1 MQLWCEYKSKPQ
13 GLLVLFSKTQRTAH
27 ENRHLSYQSSQP
39 PFRISLPT
47 RHFRGAMHW
56 HLVCI
61 CSAFQ
66 AYTTMESLVFM
77 LCLFNQAV
85 LLLVL
90 LGSTPRR
97 SRTAPGPVYV
107 AIAQDK
113 PSASMLDSALFS
125 AALRPSRP
133 IDKSS

>member
-1 MQLWCEYKSKPQ
+1 
-13 GLLVLFSKTQRTAH
+13 
-27 ENRHLSYQSSQP
+27 
-39 PFRISLPT
+39 
-47 RHFRGAMHW
+47 MHW

-77 LCLFNQAV
+77 LCLFNQAL

-97 SRTAPGPVYV
+97 LRTAPGPVYV

-125 AALRPSRP
+125 AALRASRP

>member
-1 MQLWCEYKSKPQ
+1 MPTTE
-13 GLLVLFSKTQRTAH
+13 RTAR
-27 ENRHLSYQSSQP
+27 ENRHLSYQSSP
-39 PFRISLPT
+39 TPCRISLPT
-47 RHFRGAMHW
+47 GHLRSAMHW

-66 AYTTMESLVFM
+66 AYTTMEGLVFM
-77 LCLFNQAV
+77 LCLFNQAA

-90 LGSTPRR
+90 LGLTPRR

-107 AIAQDK
+107 AIAHDK
-113 PSASMLDSALFS
+113 PSASMRDSDIFS
-125 AALRPSRP
+125 APVRPSRP